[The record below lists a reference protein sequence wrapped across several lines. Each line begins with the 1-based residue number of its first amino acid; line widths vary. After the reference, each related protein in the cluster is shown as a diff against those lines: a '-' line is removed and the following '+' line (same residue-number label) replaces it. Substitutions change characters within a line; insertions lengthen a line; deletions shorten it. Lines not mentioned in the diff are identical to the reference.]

1 MTLASDVARAIRGA
15 EAQGLVP
22 GTSRPAARG
31 FSGDKLLGMLQRL
44 AQLVPADRCYVEI
57 GVFDGLTLLTV
68 SGMRSDLACF
78 GIDDG
83 SLANNDFSKIERARS
98 NARVI
103 VGDYEDVFAAF
114 RERVGD
120 RKIGLYFVD
129 GPHDYRS
136 QRMCLDL
143 AVPYLDERAILVVD
157 DSNYEHVRQ
166 ANRDFLVCRPEF
178 RLVFDAYT
186 PTHPHNMSDA
196 EQAEAARGWW
206 NGVNVIVRDSSIA
219 PIYPPVAPTRD
230 RFLLDHRVHGS
241 GASAFLDRVLSL
253 AEHTLATDPSPRMAA
268 RMLVALVRERWRAR
282 DLLPKYPSLNTYSE
296 RLPGHRLHPAL

>member
-1 MTLASDVARAIRGA
+1 MTLASDVARAIRDA
-15 EAQGLVP
+15 EAQGLVH
-22 GTSRPAARG
+22 GTSRPPAQG

-44 AQLVPADRCYVEI
+44 AQLVPADLSYVEV

-68 SGMRSDLACF
+68 SGLRPDLSCF

-83 SLANNDFSKIERARS
+83 SLANNDFSKIERAHS

-103 VGDYEDVFAAF
+103 IGDYEDVFAAF
-114 RERVGD
+114 RDRVGD

-143 AVPYLDERAILVVD
+143 AVPYLDESAVIVVD

-186 PTHPHNMSDA
+186 ATHPHNMTEA

-206 NGVNVIVRDSSIA
+206 NGVNVMVRDPSIT
-219 PIYPPVAPTRD
+219 PLYPPVARTRE

-241 GASAFLDRVLSL
+241 SASAFLPVLLSV
-253 AEHTLATDPSPRMAA
+253 AENLLSPDGSPRTAA
-268 RMLVALVRERWRAR
+268 RMLVALVRERLRAR
-282 DLLPKYPSLNTYSE
+282 GKLPKYPARNTYSE
-296 RLPGHRLHPAL
+296 GLPGHRLHPAL